1 MMYSSQQVVNSVLFE
16 QIPEINFECADGKA
30 MQLVR
35 IRGSQ
40 FELVP
45 ETVQLIEQLEGQ
57 LAICSIAGKM
67 RTGKSFLLNRILGL
81 SSEQGFTVSDKVDAC
96 TKGLWIWS
104 KPVYNDRQNVSIIF
118 MDTEGLDSLE
128 RDADVDAKLF
138 SLTVLLASFFMY
150 NSVGSIDENAISSL
164 ALVAQLIRTVTVTE
178 GDEAANEY
186 ALASYAP
193 KFLWLLRDFVLE
205 VRDMSGRKVSSQMYL
220 ESSLSDM
227 PVLDSKISRGLEQN
241 QRVRSAIL
249 SFFRNR
255 DCLTMVRPAV
265 DERDVRQLQFLPDS
279 RIRPEFMTQVNLIK
293 DRIWKQCSPKI
304 INGVPLTGPLFANFL
319 AQFAD
324 AFSRGK
330 IPAIGSA
337 WSGLLETELR
347 AADRD
352 ALAGLANSLSRT
364 PARVNEVQAF
374 LLDAKESALK
384 TFSRASFVEDRAPE
398 MFKAVREKLVSEID
412 RMTDSAYNQSIE
424 RARLNDE
431 ELLAN
436 LYSNFVRNTDFSALS
451 ESSLAEKLNSSVL
464 APFAKSCEGDGALAA
479 VGGTPRLSQP
489 VLAAIVAS
497 FDRQADAI
505 RNQITRDR
513 DNERAKVNL
522 DYEKIN
528 HLEALLNA
536 ERGNLARVNS
546 RLQELNRVDD
556 SGIRALQVRRT
567 EIMAKTSE
575 CRQLTAQMGKQI
587 SDNRALILQLEK
599 KKKGLCG

>member
-16 QIPEINFECADGKA
+16 QIPEINFDCAEGKA

-81 SSEQGFTVSDKVDAC
+81 SSEKGFTVSDKVDAC

-138 SLTVLLASFFMY
+138 ALTVLLASFFMF

-227 PVLDSKISRGLEQN
+227 PVLD
-241 QRVRSAIL
+241 A
-249 SFFRNR
+249 
-255 DCLTMVRPAV
+255 
-265 DERDVRQLQFLPDS
+265 
-279 RIRPEFMTQVNLIK
+279 
-293 DRIWKQCSPKI
+293 
-304 INGVPLTGPLFANFL
+304 
-319 AQFAD
+319 
-324 AFSRGK
+324 
-330 IPAIGSA
+330 
-337 WSGLLETELR
+337 
-347 AADRD
+347 
-352 ALAGLANSLSRT
+352 
-364 PARVNEVQAF
+364 
-374 LLDAKESALK
+374 
-384 TFSRASFVEDRAPE
+384 
-398 MFKAVREKLVSEID
+398 
-412 RMTDSAYNQSIE
+412 
-424 RARLNDE
+424 
-431 ELLAN
+431 
-436 LYSNFVRNTDFSALS
+436 
-451 ESSLAEKLNSSVL
+451 
-464 APFAKSCEGDGALAA
+464 
-479 VGGTPRLSQP
+479 
-489 VLAAIVAS
+489 
-497 FDRQADAI
+497 
-505 RNQITRDR
+505 
-513 DNERAKVNL
+513 
-522 DYEKIN
+522 
-528 HLEALLNA
+528 
-536 ERGNLARVNS
+536 
-546 RLQELNRVDD
+546 
-556 SGIRALQVRRT
+556 
-567 EIMAKTSE
+567 
-575 CRQLTAQMGKQI
+575 
-587 SDNRALILQLEK
+587 
-599 KKKGLCG
+599 